1 MRLMKYMYTYSG
13 FLTRR
18 TVLRLHKRLFKQ
30 RQVVL
35 FISRA
40 FQGILSWRFAICA
53 DKGTLYIYP
62 GQMQGLIYFIFGRQI
77 A

>member
-1 MRLMKYMYTYSG
+1 MRLMKYMYTYFG

-40 FQGILSWRFAICA
+40 FQGILSWRFAIYA